1 MSDTTP
7 SDASVVFG
15 AFDGNRPLPTATPA
29 DAAASPP
36 VGTNLGGALPMEQP
50 PAPILLP
57 PPVPSPPRLYVV
69 PCPASIPPSAPPTP
83 GGRDLIALGR
93 ILLNANTLRR
103 LRHGRML
110 SQQDMADDCWRRN
123 FRVSIATIKRAESGH
138 AVRFRIARELAR
150 YFDVPV
156 TDLVVQ

>member
-1 MSDTTP
+1 MSDTTS

-15 AFDGNRPLPTATPA
+15 AFDGNRPLPSATPVE
-29 DAAASPP
+29 AAASPP
-36 VGTNLGGALPMEQP
+36 VGTAPDGALPTEQP
-50 PAPILLP
+50 LVPILLP
-57 PPVPSPPRLYVV
+57 PPVPSPPRLYAV
-69 PCPASIPPSAPPTP
+69 PCPASLPPGASPAP
-83 GGRDLIALGR
+83 GGRDLLALGR
-93 ILLNANTLRR
+93 ILLNADSLRR
-103 LRHGRML
+103 LRHARML

-156 TDLVVQ
+156 TDLVAE